1 MTPDLWLE
9 ALLLLASLALALW
22 FRPWQM
28 LRRAELQSPWLAA
41 LVILPWVWS
50 AQKWLPGGLVL
61 HLSGACLL
69 VLMFGW
75 PLAVCTLVP
84 VALTGAWLE
93 QSGHGLNWSAYWPA
107 DWPALL
113 SEALVQAVWY
123 GIAPATIA
131 LGFGLA
137 TRRWLPRH
145 LFVYILARGFL
156 GTVLSITLAGVL
168 AVAWRGAP
176 QGIDPTEMLLG
187 RWLMGWGEAFATGMF
202 TAIFVAFRPEW
213 LATYSDERYL
223 PTDRHDHH
231 PNDRRAP

>member
-1 MTPDLWLE
+1 MTADLSLE
-9 ALLLLASLALALW
+9 AALLVVTLALALW

-28 LRRAELQSPWLAA
+28 LRRTELQSPWLAA

-50 AQKWLPGGLVL
+50 AQKWLPSGLVL

-84 VALTGAWLE
+84 ISLGGAWLS
-93 QSGHGLNWSAYWPA
+93 QTGHALSWPPDWSA
-107 DWPALL
+107 LL
-113 SEALVQAVWY
+113 AEALVHAVWY

-131 LGFGLA
+131 LGLGMA

-156 GTVLSITLAGVL
+156 VTALSMTLAGML
-168 AVAWRGAP
+168 AIAWRGVP
-176 QGIDPTEMLLG
+176 QGIDVSEMLIG
-187 RWLMGWGEAFATGMF
+187 RWLIGWGEAVATGMF
-202 TAIFVAFRPEW
+202 TAIFVAYHPEW

-223 PTDRHDHH
+223 PPDH
-231 PNDRRAP
+231 PTR